1 VPFFSSPFLHSLAV
15 FHLPLLPRSWQRW
28 KADRISKW
36 GSACTCIEVSSRCP
50 AYPVL
55 LCSYVYVHTLR
66 KVALL
71 LLPPCCLSPLCC
83 FVCALDW
90 LGSEVG

>member
-1 VPFFSSPFLHSLAV
+1 
-15 FHLPLLPRSWQRW
+15 
-28 KADRISKW
+28 
-36 GSACTCIEVSSRCP
+36 VSSRCP